1 MQSARSRE
9 RTAWGGAQQTRGRN
23 RQLGGSVYGA
33 VWGCECWGC
42 RASPV
47 SCKPGQGRALTGY
60 PEGETHLAA
69 QTPLFR
75 GFEPCNPPGV
85 VSARLGGGRNRR
97 VGATD
102 SACAPCAHGVV
113 CAGVRAVGWRG
124 GWVGVTH
131 RRRRVLEK
139 GSLCSVKGKG
149 ERVVRSTVEPPVVRL
164 I

>member
-1 MQSARSRE
+1 MLSARSLLR
-9 RTAWGGAQQTRGRN
+9 AQLGGAQQTRGRN

-33 VWGCECWGC
+33 VWGCECWGCRASPVSCKPCVVQALC

-85 VSARLGGGRNRR
+85 LSARLGGGRNRR
-97 VGATD
+97 VGATP
-102 SACAPCAHGVV
+102 SSL
-113 CAGVRAVGWRG
+113 RARCSS
-124 GWVGVTH
+124 TT
-131 RRRRVLEK
+131 RASSPSPTLEHYELRNELRYEQ
-139 GSLCSVKGKG
+139 SIRNALRAS
-149 ERVVRSTVEPPVVRL
+149 
-164 I
+164 